1 MYNWR
6 HGSEW
11 RTNLPDRNLW
21 CGRGGAGSGGAVI
34 GWGLRNRKNDRE
46 RPGGARVR
54 ESGAEGSEGRAKL
67 RDERHS
73 HVIRERKRHRARA
86 RWGSFVFAKPSP
98 RPQSIFSCKTFAI
111 TLYNTENLG
120 YSINFTVM
128 SLFQVSFQ
136 VPPSSPH
143 SAKVISSLLPPEAS
157 PEYWPTAAT
166 IGKSCSHIG
175 FFCFFLTSYNWLS
188 TKRWNIRFIENF
200 CFSVWC
206 IQDCLPMQ

>member
-1 MYNWR
+1 MGHQLFLSELLWSWLTCENLTTSKQTKPHNTKCWR
-6 HGSEW
+6 RMVPIE
-11 RTNLPDRNLW
+11 TQQCAAL
-21 CGRGGAGSGGAVI
+21 C
-34 GWGLRNRKNDRE
+34 K
-46 RPGGARVR
+46 
-54 ESGAEGSEGRAKL
+54 
-67 RDERHS
+67 
-73 HVIRERKRHRARA
+73 

-166 IGKSCSHIG
+166 IGKSCSHIV
-175 FFCFFLTSYNWLS
+175 FFAFFNKLQLTIHKKMKYTIYWEFL
-188 TKRWNIRFIENF
+188 R
-200 CFSVWC
+200 FSVMHSGLSPHA
-206 IQDCLPMQ
+206 IDENKRG